1 MVVLLSAVHIY
12 HQSTPCR
19 HQKKAMHDVNST
31 GIRGIAVIH
40 HQEPSVMLLIVMIN
54 TRDGD
59 DHYHCGV
66 SYVS

>member
-31 GIRGIAVIH
+31 GIRGIAVI
-40 HQEPSVMLLIVMIN
+40 
-54 TRDGD
+54 
-59 DHYHCGV
+59 
-66 SYVS
+66 